1 METVVALRLERP
13 AKKSGGDRYQAINDQ
28 APEGFKDFQV
38 YLPQAVTRKN
48 GVPMP
53 VIAIT
58 IHTGVE
64 EEK

>member
-1 METVVALRLERP
+1 MDTVVALRLERP

-28 APEGFKDFQV
+28 VPEVFKGFQI

-58 IHTGVE
+58 IHTAAE
-64 EEK
+64 EV